1 MMTEIKIISL
11 IPSGTEIV
19 CSLGFKGNIV
29 GRSHECDF
37 PHDIQK
43 IPICTKSH
51 IDSSADS
58 KQIDEQVRYRLI
70 NYLSI
75 YELDINLIS
84 QLNPNIIITQSQC
97 NICAIGSEEVEDNL
111 AFKMSFNEKLKLVNL
126 VANDLETIFDDI
138 QRIADALEVS
148 SKGFSLIKHMKNEI
162 FNLNSK
168 IHPLFNKPRIAC
180 IEWIDP
186 LMVAGN
192 WVPALVE
199 LAGGENL
206 FSIKGHPSPWLKAEK
221 LISADPDIII
231 VMACGFDI
239 KRTIKEMNTFFKIK
253 EFKNLNAIRNKRL
266 FVTDANH
273 FFIRPGPRIIDSL
286 KILCE
291 IIHPE
296 KFQPTYKGLGW
307 ENYAADIVT

>member
-1 MMTEIKIISL
+1 MTEIKIISL

-19 CSLGFKGNIV
+19 CALGLQKNIM

-37 PHDIQK
+37 PHDIQQ

-58 KQIDEQVRYRLI
+58 KKIDEQVRYRLI

-75 YELDINLIS
+75 YELDMNLIS

-97 NICAIGSEEVEDNL
+97 NICAIDSEEVKKNV
-111 AFKMSFNEKLKLVNL
+111 ASIISFSEKVKLVNL
-126 VANDLETIFDDI
+126 EANDLETIFDDI
-138 QRIADALEVS
+138 QRIANALEIS
-148 SKGFSLIKHMKNEI
+148 SKGFSLITHMKNEI

-168 IHPLFNKPRIAC
+168 IHPLFNKPKIAC

-186 LMVAGN
+186 LMAAGN
-192 WVPALVE
+192 WVPSLVE

-206 FSIKGHPSPWLKAEK
+206 FSIKGRPSSWLKAEK

-231 VMACGFDI
+231 VMACGFNI
-239 KRTIKEMNTFFKIK
+239 ERTIKELNTFLKKK
-253 EFKNLNAIRNKRL
+253 EFDNLKAIRNKQF

-273 FFIRPGPRIIDSL
+273 FFIRPGPRMVDSL

-296 KFQPTYKGLGW
+296 KFHPTYKGLEW
-307 ENYAADIVT
+307 QNYAADIIK